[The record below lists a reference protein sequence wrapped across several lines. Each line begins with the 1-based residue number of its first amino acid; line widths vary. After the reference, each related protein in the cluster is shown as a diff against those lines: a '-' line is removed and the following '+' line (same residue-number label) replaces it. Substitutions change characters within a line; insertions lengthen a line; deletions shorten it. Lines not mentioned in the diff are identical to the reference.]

1 MILYINND
9 INICKNCTVIFKNS
23 LGCIKLI
30 LKKIK
35 NLNIGTK
42 ILIIV
47 LSIAVISQI
56 IIGIIS
62 YTSILG
68 IGNYSKMITH
78 NLGEYASE
86 DSESALKNQA
96 EEYIKKLSK
105 SISDNSNNM
114 LEKIDQQ
121 TSGIVTSIEDIY
133 LNSGNFKGSIP
144 PLPDMTIK
152 GDTSDRKSGSEKAY
166 VIDKNNISEDKLE
179 VLAYDPGIY
188 PDKFEN
194 SVFRTDINQWLSMDQ
209 EERDII
215 KKTKAVVSNNLLPS
229 NLKRELEII
238 SNIFYTIRQMFINN
252 SSISS
257 IYIGTENGI
266 YYKYSSDNSNV
277 RYLATERNWYKDAVQ
292 AKKKGNNNAI
302 WQSTYIDNETNKLC
316 ITCSKAFCDSSG
328 NVIGVAAIDMFLE
341 DINNYLTNFKI
352 GNTGYSFIVDTE
364 GKIIVHPKYS
374 LEEEIGN
381 IKSGFISG
389 SEDDENNQ
397 EAINHILSS
406 ESGIEKIKIDGKQYY
421 LSYYDTQTTGWTL
434 CTIVEIDEI
443 INPAVETKNI
453 INSFTVETEKSLNSS
468 LSGILVRFIIIL
480 IICGIIIFVLST
492 ILSNTTI
499 KPIKKLIASV
509 KEIGNGN
516 LSLQIPVDSEDEV
529 GQLSK
534 AFNSMTKDLQK
545 YITDLANT
553 TAEKERVHSE
563 LMVAKQIQSSMLPC
577 IFPAFPDRNDFDI
590 YAIMDPAKEVGG
602 DFYDFFFIDNENLAI
617 VIADVSGKG
626 IPAALFMVISKT
638 LIKNETQSGKSPKDV
653 FESVNNQ
660 LCENNEAGMFVT
672 CFMGIFNIK
681 TGKFT
686 FSNAGHNPPLIYR
699 KKDNKFE
706 WLKKKHGFV
715 LAGMPNLKYKQ
726 DEIYL
731 SPEDIIYLYT
741 DGVTEAMNKEN
752 KLFSEER
759 LYNILNTNE
768 YKKISLKDL
777 ILNLRKKIDTF
788 SNGAERADDITM
800 LALKNFNIE
809 GKYKDN

>member
-1 MILYINND
+1 
-9 INICKNCTVIFKNS
+9 
-23 LGCIKLI
+23 
-30 LKKIK
+30 
-35 NLNIGTK
+35 
-42 ILIIV
+42 
-47 LSIAVISQI
+47 
-56 IIGIIS
+56 
-62 YTSILG
+62 
-68 IGNYSKMITH
+68 
-78 NLGEYASE
+78 
-86 DSESALKNQA
+86 
-96 EEYIKKLSK
+96 
-105 SISDNSNNM
+105 
-114 LEKIDQQ
+114 
-121 TSGIVTSIEDIY
+121 
-133 LNSGNFKGSIP
+133 
-144 PLPDMTIK
+144 
-152 GDTSDRKSGSEKAY
+152 
-166 VIDKNNISEDKLE
+166 
-179 VLAYDPGIY
+179 
-188 PDKFEN
+188 
-194 SVFRTDINQWLSMDQ
+194 
-209 EERDII
+209 
-215 KKTKAVVSNNLLPS
+215 
-229 NLKRELEII
+229 
-238 SNIFYTIRQMFINN
+238 
-252 SSISS
+252 
-257 IYIGTENGI
+257 
-266 YYKYSSDNSNV
+266 
-277 RYLATERNWYKDAVQ
+277 
-292 AKKKGNNNAI
+292 
-302 WQSTYIDNETNKLC
+302 
-316 ITCSKAFCDSSG
+316 
-328 NVIGVAAIDMFLE
+328 MFLE

-389 SEDDENNQ
+389 SEEDENNE

-453 INSFTVETEKSLNSS
+453 INSFTSETEKSLHSS
-468 LSGILVRFIIIL
+468 LSGILIRFIIIL
-480 IICGIIIFVLST
+480 IICCIIIFVLST
-492 ILSNTTI
+492 VLSNATV
-499 KPIKKLIASV
+499 KPIKKLIKSV

-516 LSLQIPVDSEDEV
+516 LSLQIPIESEDEI

-534 AFNSMTKDLQK
+534 AFNSMTTDLQK
-545 YITDLANT
+545 YITDLSNT
-553 TAEKERVHSE
+553 TAEKERIHSE
-563 LMVAKQIQSSMLPC
+563 LIVARQIQSSMLPC

-626 IPAALFMVISKT
+626 VSAALFMVISKT

-672 CFMGIFNIK
+672 CFMAIFNIK

-731 SPEDIIYLYT
+731 SPNDIIYLYT

-777 ILNLRKKIDTF
+777 ILKLRKEIDIF

-800 LALKNFNIE
+800 LTLKNFNIE
-809 GKYKDN
+809 EKDKNKGK